1 MSLKLNSPLR
11 CAIPALFMSK
21 GRIMKDAKTWISI
34 DEQINQLT
42 RNKGLWCVSEA
53 LLDAFI
59 AG

>member
-1 MSLKLNSPLR
+1 
-11 CAIPALFMSK
+11 MSK
-21 GRIMKDAKTWISI
+21 GCIMKYAKTWISI

-42 RNKGLWCVSEA
+42 RNKGFWCVSEA